1 MPFTQ
6 NNIRLQLCFQSFQQF
21 IAANNIIAFCKV
33 SSKDFK
39 MKFTIAAIM
48 PLVVVTVSA
57 TPLEVRQ
64 SNQVTAA
71 LSNDQSGAYASVT
84 FQADDTYKS
93 IFSLFS
99 GTSVGAGGTVKATA
113 AQLTNFAQSINCV
126 IKNNDATIGTLT
138 AQKTYLD
145 LDGSPHAAI
154 PINLDNAEILC
165 RV

>member
-1 MPFTQ
+1 MPFTP
-6 NNIRLQLCFQSFQQF
+6 NNIRLQPCFQTVQPL
-21 IAANNIIAFCKV
+21 IAAHNIITFCKV
-33 SSKDFK
+33 PSKNFK
-39 MKFTIAAIM
+39 MKFTIAAII
-48 PLVVVTVSA
+48 PLMVVTVSA

-64 SNQVTAA
+64 SNQVTVA

-84 FQADDTYKS
+84 FPADDTDKS

-126 IKNNDATIGTLT
+126 IKNNDAIIGTFT

-145 LDGSPHAAI
+145 LDGNPHTAV
-154 PINLDNAEILC
+154 PINLDNAEIRC
-165 RV
+165 RA